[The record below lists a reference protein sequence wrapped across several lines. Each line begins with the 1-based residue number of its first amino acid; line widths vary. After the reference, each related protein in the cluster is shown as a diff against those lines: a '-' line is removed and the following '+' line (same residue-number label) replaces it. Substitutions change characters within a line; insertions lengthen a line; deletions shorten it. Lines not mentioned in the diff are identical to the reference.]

1 MARKTLLSEGEVRQF
16 MKLADLTPIGHGRL
30 EEFGLGIN
38 EELPVEDEEAVDME
52 MGGEE
57 EAALDA
63 EEAPVDDMEV
73 ELDPEADAEA
83 EAGAGMVSVDDF
95 MAALETALED
105 VTGQPVSTE
114 IDDDLGAED
123 EEAGLEDDA
132 MAMEP
137 MDDMDAPMGLDA
149 EAPEEELP
157 PGNRVYENQEEVVNE
172 VARRVAARL
181 GQAQKK
187 NAMVDQLAERILK
200 RLTK

>member
-1 MARKTLLSEGEVRQF
+1 

-73 ELDPEADAEA
+73 ELDPEADVSA

-114 IDDDLGAED
+114 VDDELGAED

-137 MDDMDAPMGLDA
+137 MDDMDASMGIDD

-157 PGNRVYENQEEVVNE
+157 PGNRVYENQDEVVNE

-187 NAMVDQLAERILK
+187 NAMVDQLAERILN

>member
-73 ELDPEADAEA
+73 ELDPEADVSA

-114 IDDDLGAED
+114 VDDELGA
-123 EEAGLEDDA
+123 EDDA

-137 MDDMDAPMGLDA
+137 MDDMDAPMGIDD

-157 PGNRVYENQEEVVNE
+157 PGNRVYENQDEVVNE

-187 NAMVDQLAERILK
+187 NAMVDQLAERILN

>member
-16 MKLADLTPIGHGRL
+16 MKLANLTPIGHGRL
-30 EEFGLGIN
+30 EEFGHGIN

-73 ELDPEADAEA
+73 ELDPEADVGA
-83 EAGAGMVSVDDF
+83 EAGSGMVSVDDF

-114 IDDDLGAED
+114 VDDELGAED

-137 MDDMDAPMGLDA
+137 MDDMDASMGIDD

-157 PGNRVYENQEEVVNE
+157 PGNRVYENQDEVVNE

-187 NAMVDQLAERILK
+187 NAMVDQLAERILN

>member
-73 ELDPEADAEA
+73 ELDPEADVGA

-114 IDDDLGAED
+114 IDDELGAED

-137 MDDMDAPMGLDA
+137 MDDMDAPMGLDD

-157 PGNRVYENQEEVVNE
+157 PGNRVYENQDEVVNE

-187 NAMVDQLAERILK
+187 NAMVDQLAERILN